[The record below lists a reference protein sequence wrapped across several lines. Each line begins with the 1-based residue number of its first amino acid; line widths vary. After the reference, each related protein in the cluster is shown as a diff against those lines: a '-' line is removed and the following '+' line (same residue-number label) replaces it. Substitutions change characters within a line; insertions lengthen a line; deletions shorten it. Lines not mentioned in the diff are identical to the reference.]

1 MLDSMAFSGP
11 ASIITMYFNESAHMT
26 IPLIKRA
33 NLHISFFFFCDW
45 FIFFFILEFYFA
57 IFLPTMAINPRLYE
71 KKPFIGTIYNYL
83 LTINFYFHC
92 AIWYSSYSIKCCT
105 AICSTVISVGFK
117 EKLIPVASKPLS
129 LPLAYILVQVMFG
142 VGSPSAKHSKVI
154 LGSPSTTTTLLLTLL
169 NSGGSV

>member
-1 MLDSMAFSGP
+1 MLNSMAFSGP
-11 ASIITMYFNESAHMT
+11 ASIITTYFNESSHMT

-33 NLHISFFFFCDW
+33 NLHISFFFFVTDLY
-45 FIFFFILEFYFA
+45 FFSFWSFILQYFYLLWQS
-57 IFLPTMAINPRLYE
+57 ILDCTK

-117 EKLIPVASKPLS
+117 EKLIPSCQYTTVTAVSI
-129 LPLAYILVQVMFG
+129 YFG
-142 VGSPSAKHSKVI
+142 PGDVWCWFTVCD
-154 LGSPSTTTTLLLTLL
+154 TL
-169 NSGGSV
+169 